1 MNILDNFLLP
11 NFTSTQTTT
20 QHLLRP
26 PLSLCLF
33 RSLPLSLSHTH
44 IHIHVSKT
52 FVVNS
57 AENDDCRKRRT
68 KCALEITKESGGA
81 MRNVGSA
88 AKLPYNFC
96 PFERASARK
105 RNRAFRCFAIA
116 FFRFVH
122 VQSLSCS
129 CDTRLNLRISR
140 CFLRN
145 RREEKPNKDREHEK
159 FYT

>member
-1 MNILDNFLLP
+1 MNILHNLLLP
-11 NFTSTQTTT
+11 NFTSTQTATT
-20 QHLLRP
+20 FTSSSF
-26 PLSLCLF
+26 LSLSL
-33 RSLPLSLSHTH
+33 SLPLSLCITY
-44 IHIHVSKT
+44 IHIQVLKT

-57 AENDDCRKRRT
+57 TENDDCRKRRT

-116 FFRFVH
+116 FFRLVH
-122 VQSLSCS
+122 VQSLSRS
-129 CDTRLNLRISR
+129 RDTRLNLRISR
-140 CFLRN
+140 CFLGN
-145 RREEKPNKDREHEK
+145 RREEKPNKEKEHEK